1 MPSKSSSV
9 SEDDIRRPRG
19 ANRGV
24 QREDVWAA
32 ADAVLLAGEKPTIE
46 RVRQHLGSGSPNT
59 VGPLLEQWFKHLGR
73 RIQDPGAFAIPA
85 GVPDPVL
92 QAAQHFWETA
102 LAQTRG
108 DFEERLRE
116 GLADAVANVESEKER
131 AEIAG
136 AAAFEATAKAAKLK
150 TELVDQEALLRRVQ
164 EELAAERARLQEVR
178 AALALEQERL
188 ADERQRAAEDL
199 AEIKRQLAAAVERA
213 DAADRRVAL
222 ELDRERTARTKA
234 DRQVEALQKTVDAV
248 REAEATSK
256 NQAQQQL
263 EVARQREE
271 GLQARLALAEA
282 ELAALQRLAE
292 LRTLDDI
299 RNKEVAATAKEVVGL
314 RASLERLATLVAASP
329 DDARHPGGAIAPTR
343 SGRQLSPAVG
353 SQRKRR
359 PDSK

>member
-1 MPSKSSSV
+1 MKSSSV

-73 RIQDPGAFAIPA
+73 RIQDPGAFAAPA

-108 DFEERLRE
+108 DFDERLRD

-136 AAAFEATAKAAKLK
+136 AAAFEASTKATKLK
-150 TELVDQEALLRRVQ
+150 AELAEQGAHLQQVHA
-164 EELAAERARLQEVR
+164 ELAAERARLQEVR
-178 AALALEQERL
+178 AALALEQDRF

-199 AEIKRQLAAAVERA
+199 AETKRQLAAAVERA

-222 ELDRERTARTKA
+222 ELDRERNARAKAERQAETLQKAVTAAREA
-234 DRQVEALQKTVDAV
+234 QDNSQEQGRLQLVAANQREEALQT
-248 REAEATSK
+248 
-256 NQAQQQL
+256 
-263 EVARQREE
+263 
-271 GLQARLALAEA
+271 RLALAEA
-282 ELAALQRLAE
+282 ELVARQRLEDLRAIDDAKSAE
-292 LRTLDDI
+292 VTAAAV
-299 RNKEVAATAKEVVGL
+299 EVAGL
-314 RASLERLATLVAASP
+314 RASLERLTSLIDATGMREP
-329 DDARHPGGAIAPTR
+329 PP
-343 SGRQLSPAVG
+343 
-353 SQRKRR
+353 RKRSAKPSPR
-359 PDSK
+359 AGSSNS

>member
-1 MPSKSSSV
+1 MQMKSSSV
-9 SEDDIRRPRG
+9 TEDDLRRP
-19 ANRGV
+19 RGV

-32 ADAVLLAGEKPTIE
+32 ADAVLLGGEKPTIE

-73 RIQDPGAFAIPA
+73 RIQDPGAFAAPA

-92 QAAQHFWETA
+92 QVAQHFWETA

-108 DFEERLRE
+108 DFEDRLRQ

-136 AAAFEATAKAAKLK
+136 AAAFEASAKATKLK
-150 TELVDQEALLRRVQ
+150 TELAEQGQLLQQVH

-178 AALALEQERL
+178 TGLGLERERL
-188 ADERQRAAEDL
+188 VDERRRAAEAADEL
-199 AEIKRQLAAAVERA
+199 KRQLAAAFERA
-213 DAADRRVAL
+213 DAADRRVAMEL
-222 ELDRERTARTKA
+222 ERERTARAKA
-234 DRQVEALQKTVDAV
+234 ERQVEALQKTIDVV

-256 NQAQQQL
+256 GQARQQL
-263 EVARQREE
+263 EAVRQREE
-271 GLQARLALAEA
+271 ALQTRLTMAEA

-292 LRTLDDI
+292 LRTLDEI
-299 RNKEVAATAKEVVGL
+299 RATEVAATVHEVAGL
-314 RASLERLATLVAASP
+314 RASLERLATLVVASP
-329 DDARHPGGAIAPTR
+329 EGARRHDGTVRPAR
-343 SGRQLSPAVG
+343 SGPQPSAAGG

-359 PDSK
+359 PDTK

>member
-1 MPSKSSSV
+1 MPMKSLSV
-9 SEDDIRRPRG
+9 SDDDIRRP
-19 ANRGV
+19 RGV

-73 RIQDPGAFAIPA
+73 RIQDPGAFAAPA

-92 QAAQHFWETA
+92 QVAQHVWETA

-108 DFEERLRE
+108 DFEERLRD

-136 AAAFEATAKAAKLK
+136 AAAFEATAKATKLK
-150 TELVDQEALLRRVQ
+150 TELVEQEALLRRVQ

-199 AEIKRQLAAAVERA
+199 AETKRQLAAAVERA

-222 ELDRERTARTKA
+222 ELDRERTARAKA
-234 DRQVEALQKTVDAV
+234 DRQVEALQKTVDVV
-248 REAEATSK
+248 REAEATSQD
-256 NQAQQQL
+256 QAREKL
-263 EVARQREE
+263 EAARQREE
-271 GLQARLALAEA
+271 ALQTRLALAEA
-282 ELAALQRLAE
+282 ELTALQRLAKI
-292 LRTLDDI
+292 RAADDA
-299 RNKEVAATAKEVVGL
+299 KSAEVTAAATEVAGL
-314 RASLERLATLVAASP
+314 RASVERLTSMIDASGLRVPGPHNKAAKPLTSKP
-329 DDARHPGGAIAPTR
+329 KTGSSSR
-343 SGRQLSPAVG
+343 S
-353 SQRKRR
+353 K
-359 PDSK
+359 